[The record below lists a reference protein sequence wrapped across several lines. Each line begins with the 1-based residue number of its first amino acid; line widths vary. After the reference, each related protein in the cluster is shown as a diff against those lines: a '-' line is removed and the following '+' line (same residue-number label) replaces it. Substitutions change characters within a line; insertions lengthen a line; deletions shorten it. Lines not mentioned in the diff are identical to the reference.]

1 MILDKSVAYPT
12 SGGQLHDIGTISG
25 EKFSNVIKEG
35 KYVIHVMDKLPKF
48 KEGDTVDIILD
59 KNWRKQIAQHHTTT
73 HIINAATREVLGAHI
88 NQAGAKKSQEKA
100 HLDVTHYN
108 AISDEDLKKI
118 EALSNEIVKKNLK
131 TNLSFMLCSE
141 AEKKYGMRI
150 YQGGAVPGKLI
161 RIVEIPD
168 LEVEACGGTH
178 LNRTGEAGE
187 IKILKSQKIQD
198 GIVRITFTA
207 GEATKQLKLTY
218 KNIIQE
224 LEDVLHVSA
233 SQIPARVQELIKKWK
248 STRKSLTSGQI
259 NPEDLVLTSTE
270 EKKGDILEEAAKI
283 LNSQIELIVERVK
296 KFYGE
301 WEESKQKL
309 EKINNIFAD
318 NAIDK
323 YIAEAKQF
331 GELKIITYSFDG
343 INQNDMKN
351 LSIKIFKKAS
361 ESITV
366 FTSKEKQ
373 GIILLGLLGSEASQ
387 KSNLNM
393 GKIIKTCV
401 QNFGGKGGGNTDY
414 GQGLIFDETIKE
426 TAILEYCINLIKK
439 S

>member
-1 MILDKSVAYPT
+1 M
-12 SGGQLHDIGTISG
+12 
-25 EKFSNVIKEG
+25 E
-35 KYVIHVMDKLPKF
+35 
-48 KEGDTVDIILD
+48 
-59 KNWRKQIAQHHTTT
+59 
-73 HIINAATREVLGAHI
+73 EV
-88 NQAGAKKSQEKA
+88 
-100 HLDVTHYN
+100 
-108 AISDEDLKKI
+108 
-118 EALSNEIVKKNLK
+118 
-131 TNLSFMLCSE
+131 
-141 AEKKYGMRI
+141 
-150 YQGGAVPGKLI
+150 
-161 RIVEIPD
+161 
-168 LEVEACGGTH
+168 
-178 LNRTGEAGE
+178 
-187 IKILKSQKIQD
+187 
-198 GIVRITFTA
+198 
-207 GEATKQLKLTY
+207 
-218 KNIIQE
+218 
-224 LEDVLHVSA
+224 
-233 SQIPARVQELIKKWK
+233 
-248 STRKSLTSGQI
+248 
-259 NPEDLVLTSTE
+259 
-270 EKKGDILEEAAKI
+270 AKI

-323 YIAEAKQF
+323 YIVEAKQF

-373 GIILLGLLGSEASQ
+373 GIILLGLLGSEASR

-414 GQGLIFDETIKE
+414 GQGLIFDKTIKE